1 MALVMKKRL
10 KSILLFTI
18 LVLTV
23 PPAGS
28 LLFGFWLEADPA
40 LFYPNARSLFI
51 ICYVIKNPLLHWTFK
66 PQGKVGI
73 LGCLHH
79 PLFLVVLYM
88 GLIGIVFSETYN
100 SVSKIHNCQNDGF
113 VRKNGNKD

>member
-10 KSILLFTI
+10 KSILLFTM

-51 ICYVIKNPLLHWTFK
+51 ICYVIKNPLLHRTFK
-66 PQGKVGI
+66 PQGKLEYWVA
-73 LGCLHH
+73 
-79 PLFLVVLYM
+79 FTTLYFSSFYIW
-88 GLIGIVFSETYN
+88 GLIGIVF
-100 SVSKIHNCQNDGF
+100 F
-113 VRKNGNKD
+113 